1 MTQQIDKDHPPEGT
15 YIFDLASSRCG
26 YAINKM
32 CMSLNKV
39 ENRENAREDLD
50 AYMRCYGIAPEDQAR
65 IRAHDWLG
73 LIKHSGALIY
83 HLVKLSALL
92 GEGLYHA
99 GAQQRGETH
108 AEFLATRNAPGA
120 V

>member
-1 MTQQIDKDHPPEGT
+1 M
-15 YIFDLASSRCG
+15 
-26 YAINKM
+26 
-32 CMSLNKV
+32 
-39 ENRENAREDLD
+39 NR
-50 AYMRCYGIAPEDQAR
+50 YGIAPDDQAL
-65 IRAHDWLG
+65 IHAHDWLA
-73 LIKHSGALIY
+73 LIKNSGALIY

-120 V
+120 T